1 MVISWY
7 GQACFKLQSGS
18 QTVII
23 DPFDKK
29 IGLKP
34 PAGEAQMV
42 LVTHDHYDHNNVEA
56 VKGEPFVADGP
67 GEYEYQ
73 GIRVKGIRSFH
84 DDKKGAE
91 RGLNTIYVV
100 RMEGLRIVHLGDLG
114 QNELTDKQVEE
125 IGSADVLMVP
135 VGGVYTMSG
144 GEAPGIVNQVEPR
157 IAIPMH
163 YAVPGLAVKL
173 ESVDVFLKE
182 IGVKDVQPQEKLTVK
197 KTAASEDART
207 EVVVMKL

>member
-34 PAGEAQMV
+34 PAVEAQMV

>member
-29 IGLKP
+29 VGLKP
-34 PAGEAQMV
+34 PAVEAQMV

-135 VGGVYTMSG
+135 VGGVYTISG
-144 GEAPGIVNQVEPR
+144 SEAVGIVNQVEPR

-173 ESVDVFLKE
+173 EGVDVFLKE
-182 IGVKDVQPQEKLTVK
+182 IGVKDVQPQEKLTLK
-197 KTAASEDART
+197 KAAASEDART

>member
-18 QTVII
+18 QTLII

-34 PAGEAQMV
+34 PAVEAQMV

-56 VKGEPFVADGP
+56 IKGEPFIADGP

-135 VGGVYTMSG
+135 VGGVYTVSG
-144 GEAPGIVNQVEPR
+144 SEAPGIVNQVEPR

-163 YAVPGLAVKL
+163 YALPGLSVQL
-173 ESVDVFLKE
+173 DSVDVFLKE
-182 IGVKDVQPQEKLTVK
+182 IGVKDLEPQDKITVK
-197 KTAASEDART
+197 KTSAGEDART
-207 EVVVMKL
+207 EVVLMKP